1 MAYCRVE
8 RLIGKELLIIETGKI
23 AKQADGA
30 AIVRYG
36 DTMVLAT
43 AVSSAEE
50 NEEADF
56 FPLTVDYREKTYAA
70 GKFPGGFFKREGRPT
85 LKEILTM
92 RLIDRPIR
100 PIFPETYLREVQIM
114 SMVLSAD
121 KENDPD
127 ILAMIGASAALTVS
141 CIPFGGPTGSVRV
154 GLINNEFVIN
164 PTHTELAESAID
176 LVVSGTEDAV
186 TMVEASGKEVPE
198 EQMLDAIM
206 FGHTFI
212 KEIVQLQKE
221 LLTKCGKEKQPVPP
235 LKLDMDL
242 LHEIKRK
249 YYSEIVEKNQTPGKD
264 ARSRALHE
272 ILNQII
278 QEYCTEKEGAPT
290 KKAVKTIFERLET
303 IVVRD
308 QIVQAKK
315 RPDGRGLK
323 DIRPITCEVGML
335 PRTHGSALFTR
346 GETQAIVVTT
356 LGTTMDE
363 QRVDTLEEEYSKK
376 FMLDYNFPPFCVG
389 EIKPLRGP
397 GRREIGHGALA
408 ERALEAVLP
417 PSAKFPYTIRIVS
430 DITESNGSSS
440 MATVCGGTLSMMD
453 AGIPI
458 TAQVAGIAM
467 GLVKE
472 GEQVC
477 ILSDILGTEDHLGDM
492 DFKVAGTSQGVTA
505 LQMDIK
511 ISGITEK
518 IMRDALAQAKEGR
531 LHILE
536 ELAKVIDKP
545 REEIS
550 VYAPKLVH
558 IKINPEKIGMVIG
571 PGGKNIKKIQEETGA
586 KVEIQDDG
594 TVIISSILADASQK
608 AKIWIERM
616 TEEVQIGKTYSGKVL
631 SLKEYGAFVE
641 IIPGH
646 DGLVHISELSDGYVD
661 KVEDVVK
668 VGQEIMIKVI
678 GIDDQK
684 RVKLSRKAALKEK
697 GLPQPPDVK

>member
-1 MAYCRVE
+1 MTYHRVE
-8 RLIGKELLIIETGKI
+8 RLIGKRTLSIETGKI
-23 AKQADGA
+23 ARQADGA
-30 AIVRYG
+30 VLVQYG
-36 DTMVLAT
+36 DTIVLVT
-43 AVSSAEE
+43 AVSAPEE

-70 GKFPGGFFKREGRPT
+70 GKFPGGFFKREGKPT

-100 PIFPETYLREVQIM
+100 PLFPETYLREVQIM

-127 ILAMIGASAALTVS
+127 ILAMIGSSAALSVS
-141 CIPFGGPTGSVRV
+141 SIPFQGPTGSVRV
-154 GLINNEFVIN
+154 GQVNGEFIIN
-164 PTHTELAESAID
+164 PTHSELAMSTMD

-186 TMVEASGKEVPE
+186 TMVESSSKEVPE
-198 EQMLDAIM
+198 DQMVDAIM
-206 FGHTFI
+206 FGHAFI

-221 LLTKCGKEKQPVPP
+221 LLTKCKTEKQPIPP
-235 LKLDMDL
+235 LKINTTL
-242 LHEIKRK
+242 LEEIKNT
-249 YYSEIVEKNQTPGKD
+249 YYSQILEKNQTPGKHE
-264 ARSRALHE
+264 RKKALNE
-272 ILNQII
+272 IINQII
-278 QEYCTEKEGAPT
+278 NEYCTDQEGAPT
-290 KKAVKTIFERLET
+290 KKEIKTIFEKIET

-308 QIVQAKK
+308 QIIKEHK

-323 DIRPITCEVGML
+323 DIRPITCEVGIL

-363 QRVDTLEEEYSKK
+363 QKVDTLEDEYSKK

-389 EIKPLRGP
+389 EVKPLRGP

-417 PSAKFPYTIRIVS
+417 SLDTFPYTIRVVS
-430 DITESNGSSS
+430 DVTESNGSSS

-453 AGIPI
+453 AGIPVH
-458 TAQVAGIAM
+458 AAVAGIAM

-472 GEQVC
+472 NDDVC

-492 DFKVAGTSQGVTA
+492 DFKVAGTAKGVTA

-531 LHILE
+531 LFILD
-536 ELAKVIDKP
+536 ELARVIEKP
-545 REEIS
+545 RGEIS
-550 VYAPKLVH
+550 IYAPKLIH

-586 KVEIQDDG
+586 KIEIENDG
-594 TVIISSILADASQK
+594 TVIISSALAESANK
-608 AKIWIERM
+608 AKTWIERM
-616 TEEVQIGKTYSGKVL
+616 TEEVQVGKTYAGKVL

-641 IIPGH
+641 ILPGH
-646 DGLVHISELSDGYVD
+646 DGLVHISELSDSYVE
-661 KVEDVVK
+661 KVEDVVQ

-697 GLPQPPDVK
+697 MQPESSGV